1 MCVVDKT
8 LFFLMILAASIGVVF
23 SYSLSTYIVWVSDYM
38 PIHFL
43 IRQFGAAVF
52 GIFIIWGLSKLD
64 PDIWLGRIGLILFF
78 GFFALMLAMP
88 ILPSSLVPMVNG
100 AKRWIRLG
108 GLNISP
114 VEFFK
119 IGFVYFLA
127 WSMTRKF
134 YLPERAPTLADEIK
148 IFAPYIAIFGIVAF
162 LVVVLQNDLGQA
174 VIMAAT
180 MIVMLVFANGSFKLF
195 LSLLISGFVF
205 AIGFI
210 AFSSYR
216 LGKVLQWWAS
226 IQEHILGI
234 LPAFF
239 ANYLR
244 IESTSLDEAYQ
255 ATQALNAID
264 NGGIFGEGLG
274 NSIYKLGFLSDVH
287 TDFILAGIIEEL
299 GFFGAFM
306 VSAIILAI
314 VFRIFRI
321 ANRLDMPVFHLFCV
335 GIGAQI
341 AFQFLMN
348 SLGISG
354 VMPIKGITVPFISYG
369 GSSLLAFSVAIGMVI
384 MASKKARL

>member
-1 MCVVDKT
+1 
-8 LFFLMILAASIGVVF
+8 MIVAASIGVVF
-23 SYSLSTYIVWVSDYM
+23 SYSLSTYIVWANDYI
-38 PIHFL
+38 PFHFL
-43 IRQFGAAVF
+43 IRQFGAAVV
-52 GIFIIWGLSKLD
+52 GIFIIWWLSKLD
-64 PDIWLGRIGLILFF
+64 PDKWLDKIGFGLFF
-78 GFFALMLAMP
+78 AFFVLMLTMP
-88 ILPSSLVPMVNG
+88 FLPSSLVPLING

-134 YLPERAPTLADEIK
+134 YIAERAPTLVDEIK
-148 IFAPYIAIFGIVAF
+148 IFAPYIGIFGIVAF

-180 MIVMLVFANGSFKLF
+180 MIVMLVFAKGSFKLF
-195 LSLLISGFVF
+195 LSLLIGGFFF
-205 AIGFI
+205 AMSFI

-226 IQEHILGI
+226 IQEHILGV
-234 LPAFF
+234 LPEFIASH
-239 ANYLR
+239 LR
-244 IESTSLDEAYQ
+244 VEAAAIDEAYQ

-264 NGGIFGEGLG
+264 NGGLIGEGLG

-306 VSAIILAI
+306 VSAIILLI
-314 VFRIFRI
+314 VFRIFKI
-321 ANRLDMPVFHLFCV
+321 ANRLDNPVLHLFCV
-335 GIGAQI
+335 GIGGQI

>member
-1 MCVVDKT
+1 MADKT
-8 LFFLMILAASIGVVF
+8 LFFLMVFAASIGVVF
-23 SYSLSTYIVWVSDYM
+23 SYSLSTYIVWMNDYLAF
-38 PIHFL
+38 HFL
-43 IRQFGAAVF
+43 LRQFGAAIF
-52 GIFIIWGLSKLD
+52 GILIIWSLSKLN
-64 PDIWLGRIGLILFF
+64 PDVWLGRIGFALFF
-78 GFFALMLAMP
+78 GFFALMIAMP
-88 ILPSSLVPMVNG
+88 AFPSSIVPLING

-108 GLNISP
+108 PINISP

-134 YLPERAPTLADEIK
+134 YLPARAPTLIDEIK
-148 IFAPYIAIFGIVAF
+148 IFAPYILIFGIVAF

-195 LSLLISGFVF
+195 LSLLVGGFMF
-205 AIGFI
+205 AIVFI

-226 IQEHILGI
+226 VQESILGI
-234 LPAFF
+234 LPDFF

-244 IESTSLDEAYQ
+244 IEAASLDEAYQ

-264 NGGIFGEGLG
+264 NGGLLGEGLG

-299 GFFGAFM
+299 GFIGAFM

-314 VFRIFRI
+314 VFRIFKI
-321 ANRLDMPVFHLFCV
+321 ANRLDMPVMHLFCV

-369 GSSLLAFSVAIGMVI
+369 GSSLLAFSAAIGMVI
-384 MASKKARL
+384 MASKRARL